1 MNSSEKIE
9 LRKEQRR
16 ENRAKVRQSLLI
28 SEYVRCKH
36 FDIYQEAANFY
47 NEVNACHPLKYDL
60 RKTDQFKALKMGIPF
75 HSKGVTRKYK
85 KQCYEPIPMTDV
97 NSFTIICQQTASP
110 EGDEQ
115 TAACPEK
122 YPEGDEQTA
131 ACPEK
136 YPEGDEQTAAC
147 PEKYPEGDE
156 QTAACPEKYP
166 EGDEQTAACPEKHP
180 EGDEQT
186 AACPEKHPEGEQ
198 QKIMQLRIPLLKPSV
213 ITQTVQIVTDEVL
226 EENPLQVASNEI
238 VPESTPLYP
247 SLHEEIPNDIL
258 ERIINELREEPELQ
272 TIMTD
277 IEQTIELEQI
287 GMDIDIPIDDRL
299 ENELNCEFW

>member
-16 ENRAKVRQSLLI
+16 ESRAKVRQSLLI
-28 SEYVRCKH
+28 SDYVRCKH

-47 NEVNACHPLKYDL
+47 TEVNACHPLKYDL

-75 HSKGVTRKYK
+75 HSKGVRGKYK
-85 KQCYEPIPMTDV
+85 KQRYEPIPT
-97 NSFTIICQQTASP
+97 NSFTIICQQTAS
-110 EGDEQ
+110 
-115 TAACPEK
+115 
-122 YPEGDEQTA
+122 
-131 ACPEK
+131 
-136 YPEGDEQTAAC
+136 
-147 PEKYPEGDE
+147 
-156 QTAACPEKYP
+156 P

-213 ITQTVQIVTDEVL
+213 ITQTVQIVTDEVI

-258 ERIINELREEPELQ
+258 ERIVNELREDPELQ

-299 ENELNCEFW
+299 ENELDELEFW